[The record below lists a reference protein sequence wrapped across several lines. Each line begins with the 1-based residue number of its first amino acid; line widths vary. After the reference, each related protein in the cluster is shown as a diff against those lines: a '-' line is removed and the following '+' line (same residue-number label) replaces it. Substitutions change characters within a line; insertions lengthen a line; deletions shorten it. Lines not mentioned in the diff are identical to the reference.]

1 VDTMEQAWNRGIA
14 KRGWLPS
21 VLPRLPTPAPW
32 WGNEPLEMGVE
43 MGLAF
48 DVFRTSGPRVQLP
61 IPGED
66 REGN

>member
-1 VDTMEQAWNRGIA
+1 MEQGNCEKGLVALCFA
-14 KRGWLPS
+14 PPS
-21 VLPRLPTPAPW
+21 NPSAW
-32 WGNEPLEMGVE
+32 WGSEPLEMGVE

-61 IPGED
+61 IPGKD